1 MYIGKTIPQRP
12 IPFEEFNP
20 DFVAD
25 YVRENVL
32 PTLEGRRKQICQN
45 FIEHATAECNGDFE
59 PLMASCSRKSQDY
72 RRWGVGIDG
81 KRDGEQPSSYEEL
94 EVFYGSLVAFNL
106 YVIHFELE
114 KFIVGEDALAMEG
127 NVHQMYPASMLPVA
141 FGITPEDDSED
152 AVYMLT
158 LRISL
163 FFIFDEDGLGSGEQS
178 YTNGEPTAEN
188 FVKVPHEFVPQRF
201 WDNRKKQQEL
211 MDADD

>member
-1 MYIGKTIPQRP
+1 MYIGHTIPQRP
-12 IPFEEFNP
+12 IPFEDFDP
-20 DFVAD
+20 DFVSN
-25 YVRENVL
+25 YVRDNVL
-32 PTLEGRRKQICQN
+32 PTLEGRRKQVCQN
-45 FIEHATAECNGDFE
+45 FVDHATAECNGDFG
-59 PLMASCSRKSQDY
+59 PLMASCSQKAQDY
-72 RRWGVGIDG
+72 RRWGVGPDG
-81 KRDGEQPSSYEEL
+81 KRNGEQPSSYEEL

-114 KFIVGEDALAMEG
+114 KFIVADDALAMEG

-141 FGITPEDDSED
+141 FGIEPDDEN

-158 LRISL
+158 LRIAL

-178 YTNGEPTAEN
+178 YTNGEPTIAN

-201 WDNRKKQQEL
+201 WDNQKRQQEL